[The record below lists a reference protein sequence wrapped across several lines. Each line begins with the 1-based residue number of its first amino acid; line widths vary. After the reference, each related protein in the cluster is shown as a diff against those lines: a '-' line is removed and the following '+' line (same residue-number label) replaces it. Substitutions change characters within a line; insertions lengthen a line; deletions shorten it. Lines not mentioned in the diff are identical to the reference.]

1 MHKPS
6 FHILRVQLIPNG
18 CHILP
23 TAVRPIYIN
32 FVLIVMKNMIICL
45 KKDVFSCY
53 RDMPYICK
61 LPLFGRDFPNQRMV
75 NQGSSLIGFEISY
88 FILSSYINS
97 SLSVKTNRAHNS
109 RIGQRIHK
117 PIPTIK
123 GKQSLIIAKIH
134 DTLCILGYTPVLDT
148 SLIHFTGIVCNLRHR
163 YRSLRKAFL
172 LEQEER

>member
-1 MHKPS
+1 
-6 FHILRVQLIPNG
+6 
-18 CHILP
+18 
-23 TAVRPIYIN
+23 
-32 FVLIVMKNMIICL
+32 
-45 KKDVFSCY
+45 KDVFSCY

-123 GKQSLIIAKIH
+123 GKQSLIIVQVQ
-134 DTLCILGYTPVLDT
+134 DNLSILGNTPVLDT
-148 SLIHFTGIVCNLRHR
+148 SMIPYTGIVRTLQHR
-163 YRSLRKAFL
+163 YRS
-172 LEQEER
+172 